1 MSYKKTHREN
11 IMKSGKDYMNK
22 KRSLI
27 ELEVRGKKNQTEI
40 LEPNSTL
47 NKIKN
52 VI

>member
-1 MSYKKTHREN
+1 
-11 IMKSGKDYMNK
+11 MKLGKDYMNK

-27 ELEVRGKKNQTEI
+27 ELEVREKKNQTEI

-52 VI
+52 VT